1 MGTKKLLLSLL
12 MLLCVGVLLY
22 SQQADANEELP
33 TTTVQSIDESKIIL
47 SDTVVEDNQNIPEN
61 TSKSSTVWIFVR
73 MIIALV
79 IVVAC
84 IYGVLWFIK
93 KKTNV
98 VKDEDDFLRRV
109 AFINLAPG
117 KSVEIVTLI
126 DKGYILGVTDN
137 NISLL
142 GEIDDKE
149 LIQALN
155 LNSDKKHNSKK
166 PMNFSDVLDIF
177 TGKNKNIFSDS
188 EKNIEKVMNQNKD
201 SISR

>member
-1 MGTKKLLLSLL
+1 MGIKKIIISLLLLISMSL
-12 MLLCVGVLLY
+12 VLFG
-22 SQQADANEELP
+22 QQSNDIVETNNS
-33 TTTVQSIDESKIIL
+33 VQKIDESQIVFN
-47 SDTVVEDNQNIPEN
+47 DTSNNENQTTTEN
-61 TSKSSTVWIFVR
+61 KKQNSTVWIFVR

-93 KKTNV
+93 KRTNV
-98 VKDEDDFLRRV
+98 IKDEDDFLRKV
-109 AFINLAPG
+109 AFINLSPG

-149 LIQALN
+149 LVEALN
-155 LNSDKKHNSKK
+155 LNSDKKHSSKK

-177 TGKNKNIFSDS
+177 TGKSKNIFSDS
-188 EKNIEKVMNQNKD
+188 EKNIENRLNQNKD
-201 SISR
+201 NINSR

>member
-22 SQQADANEELP
+22 SQQADANEESS
-33 TTTVQSIDESKIIL
+33 TTTVQSIDESKIML
-47 SDTVVEDNQNIPEN
+47 SDGVVEGNQNIPEN
-61 TSKSSTVWIFVR
+61 TKKSSTVWIFVR

-126 DKGYILGVTDN
+126 DKGYLLGVTDD